1 MVLSGQEVLDILI
14 MSVFLGWLFEDLLR
28 PKTLLSVDDDDIVNQ
43 YLGSKKSKWYNSNF
57 FFSVLVVAPA
67 VILHELGH
75 KFVAMSFGLEATF
88 FAFYHEPLTLGL
100 AALAAFLKI
109 SGFGFVFIVPG
120 FVGISAGA
128 SSMESFWIAFAGPL
142 VHLIFFVGSVLVEKF
157 ATNLSARV
165 KEYVYLSKWINGL
178 LFLINMLPIPGIDG
192 WAVYTNF
199 NSWLF

>member
-1 MVLSGQEVLDILI
+1 MVLSGQEVLDIVI

-28 PKTLLSVDDDDIVNQ
+28 PKTLLNVDDDSIVNQ
-43 YLGSKKSKWYNSNF
+43 YLGGQGGKWYQSNF
-57 FFSVLVVAPA
+57 FFSVMVVAPA

-88 FAFYHEPLTLGL
+88 FAFYHDPFTLGL
-100 AALAAFLKI
+100 AALAAFLKL

-120 FVGISAGA
+120 FVAISAGA
-128 SSMESFWIAFAGPL
+128 SSMERFWIAFAGPL
-142 VHLIFFVGSVLVEKF
+142 VHAVFFIGSVLVEKF
-157 ATNLSARV
+157 ANNLSART

-192 WAVYTNF
+192 WTVY
-199 NSWLF
+199 NSFIDWLF